1 MNIQRRVYKFS
12 ETKQEIQQR
21 ISRLAETSSLTGNWM
36 DENNFILRSKNKF
49 TLFRMEGNI
58 DETEEKG
65 KLIIQI
71 TADYRYLLL
80 HMFPFVFTLYGIW
93 KLTKSL
99 QQGMLLIFAGVSL
112 IILVLAIASS
122 LMYKFKRNF
131 KESFNLL

>member
-36 DENNFILRSKNKF
+36 NENNFILKSKNTF
-49 TLFRMEGNI
+49 ALYQLRGNI

-65 KLIIQI
+65 KLKVDI
-71 TADYRYLLL
+71 TADYKYLLL
-80 HMFPFVFTLYGIW
+80 HMVPIAFTLYGVW
-93 KLTKSL
+93 KSTKNL
-99 QQGMLLIFAGVSL
+99 QQGMFIIFAGISF
-112 IILVLAIASS
+112 IILVLAITSS

-131 KESFNLL
+131 KEAFNLF